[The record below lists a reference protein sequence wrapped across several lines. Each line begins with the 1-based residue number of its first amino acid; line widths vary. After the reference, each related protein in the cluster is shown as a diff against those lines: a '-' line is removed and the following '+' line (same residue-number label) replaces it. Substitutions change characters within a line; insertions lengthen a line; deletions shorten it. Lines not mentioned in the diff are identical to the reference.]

1 MHFGILDTRLNVS
14 STPCDLYDWYAA
26 STKTATDSELLP
38 ASKKPKKLNST
49 KPSSAQ
55 SAKLPSHD
63 AANQQHAGACPD
75 LSNAPTHGPD
85 EPLLLDY
92 PGNDTGEKLSVV
104 SSHLLSVCLSSI
116 DLFSGARNALC
127 HNCAHGCA
135 VPACLFNHCGISAAQ
150 SM

>member
-1 MHFGILDTRLNVS
+1 MR
-14 STPCDLYDWYAA
+14 AA
-26 STKTATDSELLP
+26 STKTEAELLP

-92 PGNDTGEKLSVV
+92 PGNDTGEKLKVV
-104 SSHLLSVCLSSI
+104 SSSLFERVLVILSLV
-116 DLFSGARNALC
+116 
-127 HNCAHGCA
+127 H
-135 VPACLFNHCGISAAQ
+135 
-150 SM
+150 